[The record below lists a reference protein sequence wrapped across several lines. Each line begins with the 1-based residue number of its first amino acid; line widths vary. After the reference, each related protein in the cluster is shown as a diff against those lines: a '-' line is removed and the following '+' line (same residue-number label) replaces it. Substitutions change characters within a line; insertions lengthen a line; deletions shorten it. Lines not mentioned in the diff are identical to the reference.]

1 MNAEIL
7 QEQVWEKISHTGLF
21 GKLFVD
27 IEHNSRY
34 DMIEISG
41 ISVLTSYRRK
51 GLGDIALRMVL
62 DIVTAHNTS
71 VMLFPSPMGDSISS
85 DNLIAWYEKHG
96 FVLNEKKNDFSFK
109 KVLT

>member
-7 QEQVWEKISHTGLF
+7 QEQVWEKISHAGLF
-21 GKLFVD
+21 GKVFVD

-41 ISVLTSYRRK
+41 ISVDTDHRRK

-62 DIVTAHNTS
+62 DIVSAHNTS

-85 DNLIAWYEKHG
+85 DNLIAWYENHG
-96 FVLNEKKNDFSFK
+96 FVMSEKRMIFHSK
-109 KVLT
+109 KS